1 MRKKNTE
8 ELGDA
13 IKRYLK
19 AMKVDR
25 KIMEVQVVKSWPD
38 YVGGYIAQA
47 TKNIYVDNGVLFVQ
61 LYSAVVRNE
70 LMMIREPLREKIN
83 SQFGEEILKDIVLR

>member
-13 IKRYLK
+13 LKRYLK

-47 TKNIYVDNGVLFVQ
+47 TKNIYIDNSVLFVQ
-61 LYSAVVRNE
+61 LYSSVVRNE
-70 LMMIREPLREKIN
+70 LMLIREPLREKIN
-83 SQFGEEILKDIVLR
+83 DQFEEEIVKDIVLR